1 MVSYQLGVLATP
13 VQIRT
18 GPSASLCTGEVTH
31 PPRTRTSGPSHTGGV
46 AMRKGKA
53 GNRVPR
59 PRRMTKDVP
68 ISQVSGAV
76 VTRWRVVDAVQ
87 LLLTI
92 RGQTEEVRLVCQCGR
107 THWILR
113 EQYGAGPPRL
123 LATCHNC
130 GTKVQFVLE
139 GARLPNA

>member
-1 MVSYQLGVLATP
+1 
-13 VQIRT
+13 
-18 GPSASLCTGEVTH
+18 
-31 PPRTRTSGPSHTGGV
+31 
-46 AMRKGKA
+46 MRKGKA
-53 GNRVPR
+53 ANRVPR
-59 PRRMTKDVP
+59 PRRMTKDIP

-92 RGQTEEVRLVCQCGR
+92 RGQAEEVRLVCQCGR
-107 THWILR
+107 THWIVR
-113 EQYGAGPPRL
+113 EQYGGGPPRL